1 MMYNLSQILTS
12 ELSIDPTQKP
22 EKNLLEIE
30 RNLFEDE
37 RIRALE
43 AQEESTAMDLE
54 KDIRQQ
60 LRMDSR
66 LRMTPDENRPPNW
79 NQMKDITNLTSG
91 KSKSDLRDFIIRD
104 DDLLKQKSL
113 AVKQYLNDNLM
124 PELTEV
130 VVELCRQKPESPIDF
145 AINFLSQKIDS

>member
-1 MMYNLSQILTS
+1 M
-12 ELSIDPTQKP
+12 
-22 EKNLLEIE
+22 E
-30 RNLFEDE
+30 RTLFEDV
-37 RIRALE
+37 RIRAME
-43 AQEESTAMDLE
+43 VQEESTAMELE

-60 LRMDSR
+60 LQMDSR

-79 NQMKDITNLTSG
+79 NQMKDITNMTSG

>member
-113 AVKQYLNDNLM
+113 AVKQYLNDNLAD
-124 PELTEV
+124 EASEEYV
-130 VVELCRQKPESPIDF
+130 VSRASQGQKS
-145 AINFLSQKIDS
+145 